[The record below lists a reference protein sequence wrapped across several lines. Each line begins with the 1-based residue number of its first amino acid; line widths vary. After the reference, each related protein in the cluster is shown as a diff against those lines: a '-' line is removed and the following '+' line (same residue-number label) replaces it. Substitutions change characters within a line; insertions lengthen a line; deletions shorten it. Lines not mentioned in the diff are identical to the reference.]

1 MNDEDL
7 QVFLEARKTWDEAAH
22 GPLVEYVKG
31 KFYKGQDIVVV
42 PDLSGQHIEDA
53 KDLSEVDFSRVK
65 MTGAYFQFCKLERLT
80 IRL

>member
-7 QVFLEARKTWDEAAH
+7 QVFLEARKTWDEAAQ

-65 MTGAYFQFCKLERLT
+65 RLVP
-80 IRL
+80 ISSSVS